1 MADVK
6 KKTIDTWKTK
16 TWYHVLAPKLFNE
29 AEIAQVP
36 AQDDEHII
44 NRIIKIPLKEIT
56 RDLSHIYTNI
66 KLRVETVKGKTAY
79 TKFIG
84 HLIAREYI
92 QTLGR
97 KGRRLLYRVQV
108 VKSKDDVD
116 FTVKILIVTNGP
128 ASAPKCTILR
138 NASKEWLSEKTKTT
152 DFAQFIQDVLYGKAG
167 LELQG
172 KLKKIYP
179 IKRVEIYKTELTE
192 VFDVEENIQADVAS
206 AKSEKQKEDANETE
220 EETQPNVA

>member
-6 KKTIDTWKTK
+6 KKTVDTWKTK

-29 AEIAQVP
+29 SEVAQVP
-36 AQDDEHII
+36 SQDDDHIL

-56 RDLSHIYTNI
+56 RDLSHIYTNV

-84 HLIAREYI
+84 HSIAREYI

-97 KGRRLLYRVQV
+97 KGRRLLYNVLV
-108 VKSKDDVD
+108 VKSKDQVD

-128 ASAPKCTILR
+128 ASAPKCTMLR
-138 NASKEWLSEKTKTT
+138 NTAKEWTNEKTKST
-152 DFAQFIQDVLYGKAG
+152 DFAAFIQDVLYGKAG

-192 VFDVEENIQADVAS
+192 VFDVEENVQADVAS
-206 AKSEKQKEDANETE
+206 SKSEKQKEESDEDKE
-220 EETQPNVA
+220 

>member
-6 KKTIDTWKTK
+6 KKTVDTWKTK

-29 AEIAQVP
+29 AEVAQVP
-36 AQDDEHII
+36 SQDDDHIL

-56 RDLSHIYTNI
+56 RDLSHIYTNV

-84 HLIAREYI
+84 HSIAREYI

-97 KGRRLLYRVQV
+97 KGRRLLYNVLV
-108 VKSKDDVD
+108 VKSKDQVD

-128 ASAPKCTILR
+128 ASAPKCTMLR
-138 NASKEWLSEKTKTT
+138 NTAKEWTNEKTKST
-152 DFAQFIQDVLYGKAG
+152 DFAAFIQDVLYGKAG

-192 VFDVEENIQADVAS
+192 VFDVEENVQADVAS
-206 AKSEKQKEDANETE
+206 SKSEKQKEDSDEDKE
-220 EETQPNVA
+220 

>member
-6 KKTIDTWKTK
+6 KKTVDTWKTK

-29 AEIAQVP
+29 AEVAQVP
-36 AQDDEHII
+36 SQDDDHIL

-56 RDLSHIYTNI
+56 RDLSHIYTNV

-84 HLIAREYI
+84 HSIAREYI

-97 KGRRLLYRVQV
+97 KGRRLLYNVLV
-108 VKSKDDVD
+108 VKSKDQVD

-128 ASAPKCTILR
+128 ASAPKCTMLR
-138 NASKEWLSEKTKTT
+138 NTAKEWTNEKTKST
-152 DFAQFIQDVLYGKAG
+152 DFAAFIQDVLYGKAG

-192 VFDVEENIQADVAS
+192 VFDVEENVQADVAS
-206 AKSEKQKEDANETE
+206 SKSEKQKEESDEDKE
-220 EETQPNVA
+220 